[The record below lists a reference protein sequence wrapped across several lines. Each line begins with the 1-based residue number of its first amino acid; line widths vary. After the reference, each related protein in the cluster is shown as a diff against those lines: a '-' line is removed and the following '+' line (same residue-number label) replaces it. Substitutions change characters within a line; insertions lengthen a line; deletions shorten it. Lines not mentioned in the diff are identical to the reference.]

1 MQESGI
7 VRRIDDLGRVVIPKE
22 LRKSLRIKEGDPLEI
37 FASKE
42 ELIFRKYSPIESVKT
57 LITTVAKGLEDLT
70 EKVCIVTDT
79 DKVLYSSSG
88 YESEIGK
95 TLSKELEKIMKDRK
109 SVILSKKDGASTLP
123 IVLGENFSI
132 ENQII
137 VPIISGGDC
146 YGSLVLIDTKN
157 PDGLSLKELNAVR
170 LGSYVLAE
178 QFSI

>member
-1 MQESGI
+1 
-7 VRRIDDLGRVVIPKE
+7 
-22 LRKSLRIKEGDPLEI
+22 
-37 FASKE
+37 
-42 ELIFRKYSPIESVKT
+42 
-57 LITTVAKGLEDLT
+57 
-70 EKVCIVTDT
+70 
-79 DKVLYSSSG
+79 
-88 YESEIGK
+88 
-95 TLSKELEKIMKDRK
+95 MKDRK

-157 PDGLSLKELNAVR
+157 PEGLSIKELNAVR